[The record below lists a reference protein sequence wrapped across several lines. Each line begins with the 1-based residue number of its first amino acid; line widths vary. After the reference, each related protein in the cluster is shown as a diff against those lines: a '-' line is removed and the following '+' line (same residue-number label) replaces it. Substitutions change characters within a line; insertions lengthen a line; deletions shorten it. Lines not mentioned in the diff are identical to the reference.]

1 MALFT
6 HSVGVLY
13 KDDAGTIS
21 STTHSYTDDTEYGVK
36 ETITAGA
43 VNKEV
48 DIALTVAN
56 LKALVL
62 YCDQAVTVK
71 TNSTGAPQETITM
84 TALREIIWT
93 TDGAAGVTTIPFA
106 GNITKFYISNA
117 GIKDANFQFR
127 ALSHQGV

>member
-21 STTHSYTDDTEYGVK
+21 STTHSYIDDTEYGVK
-36 ETITAGA
+36 VTVTAGA

-48 DIALTVAN
+48 DIAFTVAN

-62 YCDQAVTVK
+62 YCDQNVTVK
-71 TNSTGAPQETITM
+71 TNSTSSPQETITM
-84 TALREIIWT
+84 TALKEIVWT
-93 TDGAAGVTTIPFA
+93 TDGAAGGTIPFA
-106 GNITKFYISNA
+106 GNVTKFYISNA